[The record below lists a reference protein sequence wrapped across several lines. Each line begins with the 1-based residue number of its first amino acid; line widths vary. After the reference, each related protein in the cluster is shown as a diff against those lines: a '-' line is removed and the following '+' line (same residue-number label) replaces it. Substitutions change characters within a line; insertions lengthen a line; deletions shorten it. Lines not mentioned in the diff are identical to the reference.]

1 MNSLVQ
7 NSPGETYQR
16 HRCDVYRWAY
26 RLLGSSHDTLDVT
39 QDVFIKW
46 VDQCQIRYPDNPRG
60 WLRRVTINA
69 ALDVIRSR
77 KRLVVHDD
85 QAAVVRSVPG
95 AKANAE
101 TEELRRDITAALE
114 SLSDSQRQVLMA
126 KVYDGETFAAIAEEL
141 DLAVSTVKTHYLRAL
156 GAVREGMRKKWNS
169 ER

>member
-1 MNSLVQ
+1 MNSVVQ

-16 HRCDVYRWAY
+16 HRSDVYRWAY

-46 VDQCQIRYPDNPRG
+46 VDQCQILMPDNPRG

-69 ALDVIRSR
+69 ALDVIRAR
-77 KRLVVHDD
+77 KRFVHDD
-85 QAAVVRSVPG
+85 QAVSGRSVSG
-95 AKANAE
+95 TTGE
-101 TEELRRDITAALE
+101 TENEELRKDIAAAFE
-114 SLSDSQRQVLMA
+114 SLSDSQRQVLVA
-126 KVYDGETFAAIAEEL
+126 KVYDGETFAAISEEL

-156 GAVREGMRKKWNS
+156 SAVRDGLRKKWNT

>member
-7 NSPGETYQR
+7 NSPGETYKR
-16 HRCDVYRWAY
+16 YRPDVYRGAY
-26 RLLGSSHDTLDVT
+26 RLLGSAHDALDVT

-46 VDQCQIRYPDNPRG
+46 VDQCQILMPENPRG
-60 WLRRVTINA
+60 WLRRVTINT

-77 KRLVVHDD
+77 RRLVHD
-85 QAAVVRSVPG
+85 QAALGRSVPG
-95 AKANAE
+95 TMADAE
-101 TEELRRDITAALE
+101 TEELRKDIAKALE
-114 SLSDSQRQVLMA
+114 SLSDHQRQVLMA

-156 GAVREGMRKKWNS
+156 GAVRDGLRKKWNP

>member
-77 KRLVVHDD
+77 KRFVHDD
-85 QAAVVRSVPG
+85 QAASGRSVSG
-95 AKANAE
+95 MMAVTE

-126 KVYDGETFAAIAEEL
+126 KVYDGETFAAIAGEL

-156 GAVREGMRKKWNS
+156 KAVREGLRKKWNT